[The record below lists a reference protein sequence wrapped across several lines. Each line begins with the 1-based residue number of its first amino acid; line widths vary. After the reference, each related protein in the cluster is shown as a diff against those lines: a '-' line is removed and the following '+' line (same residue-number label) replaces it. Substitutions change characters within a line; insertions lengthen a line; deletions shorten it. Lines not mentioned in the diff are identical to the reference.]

1 MDTERLDIAEAK
13 LLLPWRATE
22 TLAPEEIQ
30 MVEAALVQEPD
41 LWNDLA
47 GAIKERNAVVEAN
60 EAAGVPSSRALEA
73 LFAKIETQAR
83 SKSENIAAKL
93 LRAVWPQSSRAL
105 AWSASAA
112 ILICVLQAGALAYLL
127 AGKAPA
133 SGYSLASAGS
143 ETDMVAV
150 KFAPSADIAAVTSFL
165 DRYRGSIVGGPRHD
179 MYRVQVPGGEAHES
193 AKRMAGERGIVEFAA
208 PVQ

>member
-1 MDTERLDIAEAK
+1 MDPERLDIAEAK

-30 MVEAALVQEPD
+30 TLEAALVQEPG

-47 GAIKERNAVVEAN
+47 GAMKERDAVIAVN

-83 SKSENIAAKL
+83 SKSGNIAAKL
-93 LRAVWPQSSRAL
+93 LRAVWPHSSRAL

-112 ILICVLQAGALAYLL
+112 LLICVLQAGALAYLL

-133 SGYSLASAGS
+133 SGYGLASEVREG
-143 ETDMVAV
+143 DIVAV

-165 DRYRGSIVGGPRHD
+165 DRYRGSIVAGPRHG
-179 MYRVQVPGGEAHES
+179 MYRVQVPAGEAHES
-193 AKRMAGERGIVEFAA
+193 AKRMAGERGVVEFAA
-208 PVQ
+208 LVQ

>member
-1 MDTERLDIAEAK
+1 MDPERLDIAEAK

-30 MVEAALVQEPD
+30 TVEVALVQEPG

-47 GAIKERNAVVEAN
+47 GAMKERDAVIAAN

-73 LFAKIETQAR
+73 LFAKIETQPR
-83 SKSENIAAKL
+83 SKRENIAAKL
-93 LRAVWPQSSRAL
+93 LRAIWPHSSRAL

-112 ILICVLQAGALAYLL
+112 ILLCLLQAGALAYLL

-133 SGYSLASAGS
+133 SGYWLSSAEG
-143 ETDMVAV
+143 EADVIGV

-165 DRYRGSIVGGPRHD
+165 DRYRGSIVAGPRHD
-179 MYRVQVPGGEAHES
+179 MYRVQVPAGEGQES